1 MTEEFEDQM
10 PRNLVGSANGKED
23 ELAARAEE
31 EGISEEE
38 WRAQN
43 LPASK
48 LEFRWRY
55 TNKTIHL
62 YERRLRSLA
71 AFNVGPAVQAWVRSR
86 LEWVRDNKFYEMP
99 SGVIVLTIDP
109 EGEVDIQQEELGET
123 PQFTAADEAQG
134 TLWVAKDGEVYTAEP
149 AKHAADTLVRDLCK
163 TLGYELVDQPIDDE
177 DVEVFI
183 VSDEFGII
191 ACQGKEGP
199 IVQKLTECFE
209 KLWTL
214 DR

>member
-1 MTEEFEDQM
+1 MSEDTI
-10 PRNLVGSANGKED
+10 PYNKVGSDKPETVAD
-23 ELAARAEE
+23 VAESD
-31 EGISEEE
+31 GLSEEE

-48 LEFRWRY
+48 LAFRGRY

-86 LEWVRDNKFYEMP
+86 LEWVRDNKLYELP
-99 SGVIVLTIDP
+99 DGVIVLTIDP
-109 EGEVDIQQEELGET
+109 EGLVDIQLEELPATPVLTQALLDAGEV
-123 PQFTAADEAQG
+123 PG
-134 TLWVAKDGEVYTAEP
+134 TLWAARDGQLFVEQEP
-149 AKHAADTLVRDLCK
+149 RHAADTLVRDLAT
-163 TLGYELVDQPIDDE
+163 TLGYEVVVDELPLDGT
-177 DVEVFI
+177 EVFAA
-183 VSDEFGII
+183 SDEFGIVPLEETRGQ
-191 ACQGKEGP
+191 ATN
-199 IVQKLTECFE
+199 KLIECFD

>member
-1 MTEEFEDQM
+1 MNTI
-10 PRNLVGSANGKED
+10 PYNKVGNAKPETVAD
-23 ELAARAEE
+23 VAES

-86 LEWVRDNKFYEMP
+86 LEWVRDNKLYEMP
-99 SGVIVLTIDP
+99 DGVIILTVDP
-109 EGEVDIQQEELGET
+109 EGMVDVQLEELRPT
-123 PQFTAADEAQG
+123 PQFTHAMLDAADVPG
-134 TLWVAKDGEVYTAEP
+134 TLWIAKGDELYTETP
-149 AKHAADTLVRDLCK
+149 SNHAADTFVRDLAK
-163 TLGYELVDQPIDDE
+163 TLGYILTQDGFALDDSA
-177 DVEVFI
+177 EVFA
-183 VSDEFGII
+183 VSDEFGIVPV
-191 ACQGKEGP
+191 EGTTGP
-199 IVQKLTECFE
+199 VITKLSECFD
-209 KLWTL
+209 KLWSL
-214 DR
+214 NK

>member
-1 MTEEFEDQM
+1 M
-10 PRNLVGSANGKED
+10 PFNKVGSANPQGAAG
-23 ELAARAEE
+23 LAEQ
-31 EGISEEE
+31 EGVSEEE

-43 LPASK
+43 LPATK

-86 LEWVRDNKFYEMP
+86 LEWVRDNRFYEMP
-99 SGVIVLTIDP
+99 DGVIVLSIDP
-109 EGEVDIQQEELGET
+109 EGEVDIQQEPLQKT
-123 PQFTAADEAQG
+123 PAFTDSGDMPG
-134 TLWVAKDGEVYTAEP
+134 TLWVAKDGCVYSEQSIR
-149 AKHAADTLVRDLCK
+149 HAADTLVRDLCK
-163 TLGYELVDQPIDDE
+163 TLGFEQSETRLEGKDIE
-177 DVEVFI
+177 RFI

-191 ACQGKEGP
+191 AHETQNGP
-199 IVQKLTECFE
+199 ITQKLSECFD

>member
-1 MTEEFEDQM
+1 MTKKDEDVM
-10 PRNLVGSANGKED
+10 PRNLVGNGNAGNKLE
-23 ELAARAEE
+23 EAAKE

-43 LPASK
+43 LPATK
-48 LEFRWRY
+48 LVFRWRY

-99 SGVIVLTIDP
+99 SGVIVLSIDP
-109 EGEVDIQQEELGET
+109 EGDVDIQQDELGDT
-123 PQFTAADEAQG
+123 PVFTSNDSAPG
-134 TLWVAKDGEVYTAEP
+134 TLWIARDGVIYTDAP
-149 AKHAADTLVRDLCK
+149 ALHAADTLVRDLCK
-163 TLGYELVDQPIDDE
+163 TLGYELAEEPIDVDE
-177 DVEVFI
+177 AEVFA

-199 IVQKLTECFE
+199 VVQKLTECFE